1 METKEL
7 KDFSR
12 PKLKDFWK
20 TGSWDD
26 ARIPIRVA
34 RRRKRSHVT
43 LVRVLNLIKK
53 LSLVIFTIFQGLTYT
68 QICNWFANWRRK
80 LKNTSNQKKSWGNL
94 IKNYNFSAKG
104 NVEQFSICS
113 GDSIWGE
120 AQKLDDSLD
129 SSSMDDSEA
138 QDLSQGSERKFNA
151 MATMAHGQN
160 FMLPT
165 TPFFQSSQFTANFMA
180 QAQCF
185 QISSTTNDFQFQH
198 QFPPDHKQYFSN
210 SNKFK
215 NHIMEKYLRG
225 LDDESANVNNNNNNN
240 NNNICDVTLNNTNNI
255 NNNTVNEDQDMNAE
269 GNKKPELSKW
279 LESTANFMPSNYNVD
294 FMKNDKRKSNK
305 NSNSSLCEKELL
317 AAETLV
323 LLKNN
328 FRTKFYNS

>member
-1 METKEL
+1 
-7 KDFSR
+7 
-12 PKLKDFWK
+12 
-20 TGSWDD
+20 
-26 ARIPIRVA
+26 
-34 RRRKRSHVT
+34 
-43 LVRVLNLIKK
+43 
-53 LSLVIFTIFQGLTYT
+53 
-68 QICNWFANWRRK
+68 

-113 GDSIWGE
+113 HDSIWGE
-120 AQKLDDSLD
+120 NLNDDNGSLD

-138 QDLSQGSERKFNA
+138 QDLSQDSQRKFSE
-151 MATMAHGQN
+151 MATIAHGQN
-160 FMLPT
+160 FMLPAS
-165 TPFFQSSQFTANFMA
+165 PFFQSSQFSPNFMA

-185 QISSTTNDFQFQH
+185 QISSTTNEFQLQN
-198 QFPPDHKQYFSN
+198 HKQYFSN

-225 LDDESANVNNNNNNN
+225 LDDAAANNNNNNDELAVN
-240 NNNICDVTLNNTNNI
+240 NNQ
-255 NNNTVNEDQDMNAE
+255 EQDSSDMSADA
-269 GNKKPELSKW
+269 NKKPELSKW

-294 FMKNDKRKSNK
+294 FMKNDKRKSGK
-305 NSNSSLCEKELL
+305 NSCNNNASLCEKELI

>member
-1 METKEL
+1 
-7 KDFSR
+7 
-12 PKLKDFWK
+12 
-20 TGSWDD
+20 
-26 ARIPIRVA
+26 
-34 RRRKRSHVT
+34 
-43 LVRVLNLIKK
+43 
-53 LSLVIFTIFQGLTYT
+53 
-68 QICNWFANWRRK
+68 

-113 GDSIWGE
+113 LDSIWGE
-120 AQKLDDSLD
+120 NRNDDNGSLD

-138 QDLSQGSERKFNA
+138 QDLSQGSERKFNE
-151 MATMAHGQN
+151 MAEMAHEHGPN

-165 TPFFQSSQFTANFMA
+165 SPFFQSSQFAANFMA

-185 QISSTTNDFQFQH
+185 QISSTTSEFQFQN
-198 QFPPDHKQYFSN
+198 HKQYFSN

-225 LDDESANVNNNNNNN
+225 LDDAAAGNNNNNNN
-240 NNNICDVTLNNTNNI
+240 NDEQEV
-255 NNNTVNEDQDMNAE
+255 NNNQEQEQEQDSDMSTEA
-269 GNKKPELSKW
+269 NKKPELSKW

-294 FMKNDKRKSNK
+294 FMNDKRKSSK
-305 NSNSSLCEKELL
+305 NSNNGSSLCEKELI

>member
-1 METKEL
+1 ML
-7 KDFSR
+7 IG
-12 PKLKDFWK
+12 
-20 TGSWDD
+20 GSF
-26 ARIPIRVA
+26 
-34 RRRKRSHVT
+34 
-43 LVRVLNLIKK
+43 L
-53 LSLVIFTIFQGLTYT
+53 GLTYT

-120 AQKLDDSLD
+120 AMNNNDSLD

-138 QDLSQGSERKFNA
+138 QDLSQSSERKFNA
-151 MATMAHGQN
+151 IASMAHGQN
-160 FMLPT
+160 FILPT
-165 TPFFQSSQFTANFMA
+165 SPFFQSSQFTANFMA

-185 QISSTTNDFQFQH
+185 QISSTTNDFQFQN
-198 QFPPDHKQYFSN
+198 HKQYFSN

-225 LDDESANVNNNNNNN
+225 LDDETTNVDITVNNNNNNN
-240 NNNICDVTLNNTNNI
+240 NCDLTV
-255 NNNTVNEDQDMNAE
+255 NNNPVIDTDITAE
-269 GNKKPELSKW
+269 ANKKPELSKW
-279 LESTANFMPSNYNVD
+279 LESTANFMPSNYNID
-294 FMKNDKRKSNK
+294 FMKDKRKFNK
-305 NSNSSLCEKELL
+305 NSSNPSLCEKELL

-328 FRTKFYNS
+328 YRTKFYNS